1 MEAMTALLV
10 PGLLLALVLLLIVA
24 FAVGLAIVVRPALL
38 DRLRGVSDR
47 RVSFRRATRP
57 LDIPRNIDPWFYRH
71 HRIYG
76 LVVVVLSAFLLY
88 FLAFGYET
96 PAWVA
101 VFPAEYREIALMG
114 AEVARFLLWVVAVLG
129 VITGTTVFVRPSALK
144 GVEAWANRW
153 ITPRRLTRGLDREYD
168 HPDAWVSRHPRAW
181 GLVIA
186 LSAGLVLLALL
197 LHWGTVM
204 RSLA

>member
-1 MEAMTALLV
+1 MEAMTTLIV
-10 PGLLLALVLLLIVA
+10 PGLLLALILLLLVA
-24 FAVGLAIVVRPALL
+24 FAVGLAIAIRPALL
-38 DRLRGVSDR
+38 DRLRGVSDQ

-71 HRIYG
+71 HRLYG
-76 LVVVVLSAFLLY
+76 AVVVVLSAFLLY

-101 VFPAEYREIALMG
+101 VFPPEYREIALMG
-114 AEVARFLLWVVAVLG
+114 AEVARFLLWLVAVLG

-144 GVEAWANRW
+144 GVEAWANHW
-153 ITPRRLTRGLDREYD
+153 ITPRRLTRGLDREYG
-168 HPDAWVSRHPRAW
+168 HPDAWASRHPRAW

-204 RSLA
+204 HSLA